1 MIARTGI
8 VSLALMIG
16 LALPMGGAAA
26 AAGER
31 SDVEAAVFKRED
43 GAVVA
48 VADDEDDDARDG
60 ANSASNS
67 GAWSTNS
74 RKTPVTRDRDLSRGG
89 LTRDRTDDGK
99 GKPKRD
105 WSKNKTNDRSR
116 NDSR

>member
-26 AAGER
+26 AGGNR

-48 VADDEDDDARDG
+48 VADDDDDDGRDG
-60 ANSASNS
+60 ANSISNS
-67 GAWSTNS
+67 GWSTNS
-74 RKTPVTRDRDLSRGG
+74 RKTPVTRNRDLSRGG

-105 WSKNKTNDRSR
+105 WSKHQTNDRSR